1 MQVPENNGGGKKAS
15 NPGNVLKIKLK
26 QFTCLIDVEYKESK
40 IIAEICAQQIKNRV
54 YVYWSG

>member
-1 MQVPENNGGGKKAS
+1 MPKNNGGGKKAS

-26 QFTCLIDVEYKESK
+26 QFTYLIDVEYKESK
-40 IIAEICAQQIKNRV
+40 IIAEIYAQQLKNRV